1 MSDQPTMA
9 ALLTEIQGV
18 RADITRYR
26 TDTMTR
32 IDGMEDRL
40 THLLRDIGVN
50 WNNAQRIENKVDN
63 TREEGRGT
71 AQLIGE
77 VMRLVR
83 GMEERI
89 AQLERG
95 RAD

>member
-1 MSDQPTMA
+1 VSDQPTMA